1 MSGRDALTAVGQV
14 FSMRVMSDVT
24 IDYPLLLI
32 ALGLLYFPRQWLSW
46 GKRGALKSESLSRH
60 GDSNDFD
67 PSRRREMGDPA
78 VIFKDE
84 FTKLRNYVD
93 LFRAAAG
100 SAVILGTVYTASCF
114 TVGIGAEAGT
124 RRLLL
129 GLKCMILFGS
139 VLVQLVRY
147 QRRLTLFAPI
157 FFVSGLTFSL
167 CGLPAA
173 GFAFAL
179 IWALNYALP
188 SASALLTTYAIVI
201 GIFGVLFDGMTNILV
216 MVAVLCLFGPVLISM
231 LTRRSLQ
238 TFHRRS

>member
-1 MSGRDALTAVGQV
+1 
-14 FSMRVMSDVT
+14 MSDVT
-24 IDYPLLLI
+24 IDYTLLLV
-32 ALGLLYFPRQWLSW
+32 ALGLLYLPRQWLHW
-46 GKRGALKSESLSRH
+46 GKRGAVKSEHLSRR

-67 PSRRREMGDPA
+67 PSKRREMGDPA

-100 SAVILGTVYTASCF
+100 SAVIVGTVYTASCF
-114 TVGIGAEAGT
+114 TIGVDAAPGT
-124 RRLLL
+124 GRLVLAIKCAILL
-129 GLKCMILFGS
+129 GSM
-139 VLVQLVRY
+139 LVQLVRY

-157 FFVSGLTFSL
+157 FFVSGLTFGL

-173 GFAFAL
+173 GFAFVL
-179 IWALNYALP
+179 MWALNLMLP
-188 SASALLTTYAIVI
+188 NASAFLTTQAMVV
-201 GIFGVLFDGMTNILV
+201 GIFGAFFEGMTNVLV

-238 TFHRRS
+238 IFHRRS